1 MLLGERGAPSVEEIA
16 DARLVELAV
25 GRSANVRQRA
35 AVPRARS
42 EAGDG
47 QPYRST
53 GGDGRGPSTACLS
66 AKFPAARREEYIP
79 EKSISRTEMLSM
91 T

>member
-47 QPYRST
+47 EPYRSA
-53 GGDGRGPSTACLS
+53 GGDGRGGGKKNYVWTV
-66 AKFPAARREEYIP
+66 
-79 EKSISRTEMLSM
+79 
-91 T
+91 